1 MLIRCESCSKSFN
14 VQDDLIPSK
23 GRMLQCGSC
32 QHKWF
37 FIKEKIAEEKIEKI
51 HKNDEIKKNVNKITK
66 NESQKIEIKTVD
78 NKNYFKLFLVIIIS
92 FTSLIII
99 IDTFKNEIA
108 HIFPNIEVY
117 LNNLYET
124 LKDIKLFIIDL
135 IK

>member
-37 FIKEKIAEEKIEKI
+37 FIKEKITEEKIL
-51 HKNDEIKKNVNKITK
+51 KNEEIKKNVNKVAK
-66 NESQKIEIKTVD
+66 DESQKIEIKAAD

-92 FTSLIII
+92 FATLIII

>member
-1 MLIRCESCSKSFN
+1 MLIRCESCSKNFN
-14 VQDDLIPSK
+14 VQDALIPSK
-23 GRMLQCGSC
+23 GRMLQCGNC

-37 FIKEKIAEEKIEKI
+37 FIKEKITEEKI
-51 HKNDEIKKNVNKITK
+51 HKNEEIKKNVNKVAK
-66 NESQKIEIKTVD
+66 EESQKIEIKAVD

-92 FTSLIII
+92 FATLIII